1 LHRLLH
7 TCAWLLALALT
18 IAAPC
23 HADEGLW
30 TFDNFPLARVNQAYG
45 LHLDQA
51 WLDHVQRAAVRLNMG
66 CSASVVSP
74 DGLVFTNQHCVLD
87 CAQDLSAG
95 GNDFVANG
103 FMAARREDEAPC
115 PGLEADILIGISDVT
130 REIKTSLTGLTGT
143 KFIKARGAKEGE
155 LEKAACGDNPAL
167 HCQVISLYQG
177 GQFKLYSYHR
187 YGDVRLVFAPEFQA
201 AFFGG
206 DPDNFNFPRYALD
219 AGFLRLYENGKPVAT
234 PDHLKWIRAA
244 PKAGDPVFVA
254 GNPGSTDRLM
264 TASQLESLRDVTNP
278 ARLLMWS
285 ELRGRLIRFSE
296 ESDTN
301 HRMAAEAVFEIENTF
316 KAVSGEQQAL
326 IDPATIAGKRTEE
339 AWLKSTVMPADR
351 TRLGDPWADVATAQ
365 QAHAALYL
373 PYYFLEVAPNISD
386 LFHDARALVRAAEER
401 QKPSNE
407 RLPEYADSRLP
418 QLRAELLANTQVHK
432 PLDQL
437 FLAFRLSKARE
448 YLTNDAPETELLL
461 GKDSPED
468 LAAQLV
474 DGSHLDDVAVRRKL
488 WDGGWAAIEAS
499 DDPMI
504 QYALKLDATAR
515 AARKAYEDRVT
526 SPSAIAAQTIADIR
540 FAAYGTGTY
549 PDATFSLRLSFGKVA
564 GWTYRGVTVPPF
576 TYMKGLYDRATG
588 QSPFVLAKSFAAAQD
603 KFDKDTVYDFVTTND
618 IVSGNSGSPVIN
630 AKGEVIGAVFDG
642 NIHSLGG
649 AFIYDGTLNRAVVVS
664 AAAVT
669 EALDK
674 VYAGRPLVKELTG
687 R

>member
-1 LHRLLH
+1 MHRLPLIL
-7 TCAWLLALALT
+7 AWLMALALAS
-18 IAAPC
+18 AAPC

-30 TFDNFPLARVNQAYG
+30 TFDNFPLAKVDQAFG

-95 GNDFVANG
+95 GKDFVANG
-103 FMAARREDEAPC
+103 FMAARREDETPC

-130 REIKTSLTGLTGT
+130 REIKTPLTGLTGSA
-143 KFIKARGAKEGE
+143 FIKARNAKEAE
-155 LEKAACGDNPAL
+155 LETAACGDDPVL
-167 HCQVISLYQG
+167 HCQVVSLYQG
-177 GQFKLYSYHR
+177 GQFKLYRYHR
-187 YGDVRLVFAPEFQA
+187 YSDVRLVFAPEFQA

-234 PDHLKWIRAA
+234 PDHLKWTRAA

-285 ELRGRLIRFSE
+285 ELRGRLIRFSQ
-296 ESDTN
+296 ESDAN
-301 HRMAAEAVFEIENTF
+301 RRMAAEAVFEIENTF

-326 IDPATIAGKRTEE
+326 MDPATIAGKRSEE
-339 AWLKSTVMPADR
+339 AWLQSTLTPEMRAKV
-351 TRLGDPWADVATAQ
+351 GDPWADVAAAQ
-365 QAHAALYL
+365 QAHAELYL
-373 PYYFLEVAPNISD
+373 PYYFLEVSPNLSD
-386 LFHDARALVRAAEER
+386 LFHHARELVRAAEER
-401 QKPSNE
+401 QKPSNA

-418 QLRAELLANTQVHK
+418 RLRAELLANAPVHK
-432 PLDQL
+432 PLDAL
-437 FLAFRLSKARE
+437 FLEFRLSKARE
-448 YLTNDAPETELLL
+448 YLTADAPETQLML
-461 GKDSPED
+461 GKDSPD
-468 LAAQLV
+468 TLAARLV
-474 DGSHLDDVAVRRKL
+474 DGSHLDDAAVRRKL
-488 WDGGWAAIEAS
+488 WDGGWAAILAS

-504 QYALKLDATAR
+504 QYALKLDAAAR

-526 SPSAIAAQTIADIR
+526 GPTAVAAQTIAGIR

-549 PDATFSLRLSFGKVA
+549 PDATFSLRLSYGKVA
-564 GWTYRGVTVPPF
+564 GWTWHGVTVPPV

-588 QSPFVLAKSFAAAQD
+588 QPPFVLAKAFADAQG
-603 KFDKDTVYDFVTTND
+603 KFDGNTVYDFVTTND
-618 IVSGNSGSPVIN
+618 IVSGNSGSPAIN

-649 AFIYDGTLNRAVVVS
+649 AFVYDGTLNRAVVVS
-664 AAAVT
+664 TAAVT

-674 VYAGRPLVKELTG
+674 IYDDRMLVKELMG